1 MPIETLNTILL
12 SILVFLSLIWTAL
25 LILVL
30 RKVLKVLSHM
40 ESIVGVMDTT
50 ATSFLTSALRLG
62 SFALGLFRG
71 FNSGKAITT
80 LEDVLEEAPSSG
92 RSKNEKKS

>member
-12 SILVFLSLIWTAL
+12 SILVLFSLIWTVL

-30 RKVLKVLSHM
+30 RKLLKILSHI
-40 ESIVGVMDTT
+40 ENIAGVMDTT
-50 ATSFLTSALRLG
+50 ATSFLTSALRVG
-62 SFALGLFRG
+62 SFALGLVRG

-80 LEDVLEEAPSSG
+80 LEDALEEAPSE
-92 RSKNEKKS
+92 RRKKNEKRS

>member
-12 SILVFLSLIWTAL
+12 SILVFFSLIWTIL
-25 LILVL
+25 LILIL
-30 RKVLKVLSHM
+30 RKFLKVLSHI
-40 ESIVGVMDTT
+40 ENITGVMDTT
-50 ATSFLTSALRLG
+50 ATSFLTSALRVG

-80 LEDVLEEAPSSG
+80 LEDVLDEAPSE
-92 RSKNEKKS
+92 RRQKNEKRS